1 MRYTFFAGAIKL
13 SLNVVMFN
21 MLSNS
26 NIAKMQGMKTFKPHL
41 TPPLY
46 AWIGEY
52 ILLLVHTLHFT
63 QKATFLRPPFRA
75 IYVYLIKRSQLYFR
89 LKNRTSAT
97 FVCIVVPYVYE
108 RVVQKQNKNKIF
120 VFSSGILAIGLL

>member
-1 MRYTFFAGAIKL
+1 MNYTFFAGAIKL
-13 SLNVVMFN
+13 SLNVQVFN

-26 NIAKMQGMKTFKPHL
+26 LCSAKMQGMKTFKPHL

-52 ILLLVHTLHFT
+52 ILLLVHTLLFT

-75 IYVYLIKRSQLYFR
+75 IYVYIIKRSQLYFR
-89 LKNRTSAT
+89 SNKIGAN
-97 FVCIVVPYVYE
+97 FVCTTI
-108 RVVQKQNKNKIF
+108 R
-120 VFSSGILAIGLL
+120 L

>member
-1 MRYTFFAGAIKL
+1 MNYTFFAGAIKL
-13 SLNVVMFN
+13 SLNVQVFN

-26 NIAKMQGMKTFKPHL
+26 LCSAKMQGMKTFKPHL

-52 ILLLVHTLHFT
+52 ILLLVHTLLFT

-75 IYVYLIKRSQLYFR
+75 IYVYIIKRSQLYFVAMK
-89 LKNRTSAT
+89 LALLLCTQLYIYK
-97 FVCIVVPYVYE
+97 
-108 RVVQKQNKNKIF
+108 RVVQKQK
-120 VFSSGILAIGLL
+120 

>member
-1 MRYTFFAGAIKL
+1 MNYTFFAGAIKL
-13 SLNVVMFN
+13 SLKVVMFN

-63 QKATFLRPPFRA
+63 QKATFL
-75 IYVYLIKRSQLYFR
+75 
-89 LKNRTSAT
+89 
-97 FVCIVVPYVYE
+97 
-108 RVVQKQNKNKIF
+108 
-120 VFSSGILAIGLL
+120 